1 MGFGIKLIDGI
12 SQANDQEFKVLAG
25 KDVDLTEA
33 ADFGGA
39 LADADLILVDDA
51 AAGTQASTK
60 KSALSR
66 VWTYIQA
73 KIAGTAN
80 IIDSNQY
87 VDGSIDTVHIG
98 DNQVTEDKLADS
110 LLAEIDANTDKATN
124 VSTNLGKTTHV
135 SQITINSSDGDNV
148 VIAEAS
154 DTIAGVMTVAHHD
167 KLDGIE
173 ASATADQS
181 NAEIRTA
188 VEAATDSNVFTDA
201 DHTKLN
207 GIEASA
213 TADQSNAEI
222 LTAIE
227 NSVDSVHYVDGSI
240 DTVHIGDDQVTE
252 AKLANSLL
260 AEIDANTAK
269 VTNVATDLTATAN
282 GTSLTINSSDGSN
295 VALPAATNSAW
306 GIMSDDLVVALEAN
320 TAKNTNVVG
329 NLSATA
335 NGTSLTVETTNGSN
349 VALPAADTDNW
360 GVMTDEMFDAIAVNT
375 SKATNVDTDLTATAN
390 GTSLTINSSDGDN
403 VALPAATNS
412 AWGIMSDDHVVA
424 LEANTAKNTNV
435 VGNLSVTAN
444 GTSLT
449 VETSNGSN
457 VALPAADTD
466 NWGVMTDEM
475 FDAIAANTVKST
487 NVSTDLSVTTSTT
500 TVRVD
505 SSDGTNATIPVA
517 TTSIGG
523 VMSKAIFDQH
533 TANVD
538 KNTNVSTDLT
548 ATANGTSLTINSSD
562 GDNVALPAATTSA
575 WGVMTDDHATAIEAN
590 TDKTSFS
597 NLTGEVTSSGAAT
610 TISDGVVDEANLKVS
625 NDPTDGHVLS
635 AQSGNT
641 GGLTWVAAGSGG
653 TNVTLTGS
661 RDYITISGQ
670 EITRNAIDLTAD
682 VTGVLPSA
690 NLDTDTARLSGTQNF
705 TGAKVFSAGI
715 TPSFI
720 KHSISG
726 NGAADYGPG
735 ADILYGI
742 GDDDVT
748 AGAIYVLR
756 GDTTGWVLMNA
767 ALASSSRQL
776 CAVATVAAGNG
787 DSSDGMLIRGC
798 VTLAA
803 AIDGTDIEG
812 HQIYASTTAGYAAIA
827 PPTASGNGI
836 RVLGYSL
843 NVGSKKIFFDPDKT
857 WLEI

>member
-12 SQANDQEFKVLAG
+12 SQANDQGFKVLAG

-33 ADFGGA
+33 SDFGGA

-80 IIDSNQY
+80 IIDS
-87 VDGSIDTVHIG
+87 
-98 DNQVTEDKLADS
+98 
-110 LLAEIDANTDKATN
+110 
-124 VSTNLGKTTHV
+124 
-135 SQITINSSDGDNV
+135 
-148 VIAEAS
+148 
-154 DTIAGVMTVAHHD
+154 
-167 KLDGIE
+167 
-173 ASATADQS
+173 DQ
-181 NAEIRTA
+181 
-188 VEAATDSNVFTDA
+188 
-201 DHTKLN
+201 
-207 GIEASA
+207 
-213 TADQSNAEI
+213 
-222 LTAIE
+222 
-227 NSVDSVHYVDGSI
+227 YVDGSI

-269 VTNVATDLTATAN
+269 ATNVATDLTATAN

-335 NGTSLTVETTNGSN
+335 NGTSLTVETANGSN

-424 LEANTAKNTNV
+424 LEANTAKTTFPGFGTSGSTAL
-435 VGNLSVTAN
+435 VGNTALLALGTSSSTALAGNTALLALGTSGSTALAGNTTTISGAQASAITAN
-444 GTSLT
+444 
-449 VETSNGSN
+449 
-457 VALPAADTD
+457 
-466 NWGVMTDEM
+466 
-475 FDAIAANTVKST
+475 
-487 NVSTDLSVTTSTT
+487 
-500 TVRVD
+500 
-505 SSDGTNATIPVA
+505 
-517 TTSIGG
+517 
-523 VMSKAIFDQH
+523 
-533 TANVD
+533 TA
-538 KNTNVSTDLT
+538 
-548 ATANGTSLTINSSD
+548 
-562 GDNVALPAATTSA
+562 
-575 WGVMTDDHATAIEAN
+575 
-590 TDKTSFS
+590 KTSFS

-625 NDPTDGHVLS
+625 NTPTNGHVLS

-653 TNVTLTGS
+653 TDVSLAGS

-682 VTGVLPSA
+682 VAGVLPSA
-690 NLDTDTARLSGTQNF
+690 NLPTNTAYLSGVQNF

-726 NGAADYGPG
+726 NNAAEYGPG

-742 GDDDVT
+742 GDDSVT

-787 DSSDGMLIRGC
+787 NSSDGMLIRGC

-803 AIDGTDIEG
+803 GIVGTDIEG

>member
-12 SQANDQEFKVLAG
+12 SQANDQGFKVLAG

-33 ADFGGA
+33 SDFGGA

-80 IIDSNQY
+80 IIDSDQY
-87 VDGSIDTVHIG
+87 VDGSIDTVHI
-98 DNQVTEDKLADS
+98 A
-110 LLAEIDANTDKATN
+110 
-124 VSTNLGKTTHV
+124 
-135 SQITINSSDGDNV
+135 
-148 VIAEAS
+148 
-154 DTIAGVMTVAHHD
+154 
-167 KLDGIE
+167 
-173 ASATADQS
+173 
-181 NAEIRTA
+181 
-188 VEAATDSNVFTDA
+188 
-201 DHTKLN
+201 
-207 GIEASA
+207 
-213 TADQSNAEI
+213 
-222 LTAIE
+222 
-227 NSVDSVHYVDGSI
+227 
-240 DTVHIGDDQVTE
+240 DDQVTE

-269 VTNVATDLTATAN
+269 ATNVATDLTATAN

-335 NGTSLTVETTNGSN
+335 NGTSLTVETANGSN

-424 LEANTAKNTNV
+424 LEANTAKTTFPGFGTSGSTAL
-435 VGNLSVTAN
+435 VGNTALLALGTSSSTALAGNTALLALGTSGSTALAGNTTTISGAQASAITAN
-444 GTSLT
+444 TAKTGITSGQA
-449 VETSNGSN
+449 S
-457 VALPAADTD
+457 
-466 NWGVMTDEM
+466 
-475 FDAIAANTVKST
+475 AIAANTNKV
-487 NVSTDLSVTTSTT
+487 
-500 TVRVD
+500 
-505 SSDGTNATIPVA
+505 TNATHTGDVTGA
-517 TTSIGG
+517 TTLTIGTGKVITAMILDDNVTADKLANSINSAIAANT
-523 VMSKAIFDQH
+523 SKTGITSGQASAI
-533 TANVD
+533 TAN
-538 KNTNVSTDLT
+538 T
-548 ATANGTSLTINSSD
+548 AKTGITSGQSSAITAN
-562 GDNVALPAATTSA
+562 
-575 WGVMTDDHATAIEAN
+575 TA
-590 TDKTSFS
+590 KTSFS

-653 TNVTLTGS
+653 TDVSLAGS

-690 NLDTDTARLSGTQNF
+690 NLPTNTAYLSGAQNF

-726 NGAADYGPG
+726 NNAAEYGPG

-742 GDDDVT
+742 GDDSVT

-787 DSSDGMLIRGC
+787 NSSDGMLIRGC

-803 AIDGTDIEG
+803 GIVGTDIEG

>member
-12 SQANDQEFKVLAG
+12 SQANDQGFKVLAG

-33 ADFGGA
+33 SDFGGA

-80 IIDSNQY
+80 IIDSDQY
-87 VDGSIDTVHIG
+87 VDGSIDTVHI
-98 DNQVTEDKLADS
+98 A
-110 LLAEIDANTDKATN
+110 
-124 VSTNLGKTTHV
+124 
-135 SQITINSSDGDNV
+135 
-148 VIAEAS
+148 
-154 DTIAGVMTVAHHD
+154 
-167 KLDGIE
+167 
-173 ASATADQS
+173 
-181 NAEIRTA
+181 
-188 VEAATDSNVFTDA
+188 
-201 DHTKLN
+201 
-207 GIEASA
+207 
-213 TADQSNAEI
+213 
-222 LTAIE
+222 
-227 NSVDSVHYVDGSI
+227 
-240 DTVHIGDDQVTE
+240 DDQVTE

-269 VTNVATDLTATAN
+269 ATNVATDLTATAN

-335 NGTSLTVETTNGSN
+335 NGTSLTVETANGSN

-424 LEANTAKNTNV
+424 LEANTAKTTFPGFGTSGSTAL
-435 VGNLSVTAN
+435 VGNTALLALGTSSSTALAGNTALLALGTSGSTALAGNTTTISGAQASAITAN
-444 GTSLT
+444 
-449 VETSNGSN
+449 
-457 VALPAADTD
+457 
-466 NWGVMTDEM
+466 
-475 FDAIAANTVKST
+475 
-487 NVSTDLSVTTSTT
+487 
-500 TVRVD
+500 
-505 SSDGTNATIPVA
+505 
-517 TTSIGG
+517 
-523 VMSKAIFDQH
+523 
-533 TANVD
+533 TA
-538 KNTNVSTDLT
+538 
-548 ATANGTSLTINSSD
+548 
-562 GDNVALPAATTSA
+562 
-575 WGVMTDDHATAIEAN
+575 
-590 TDKTSFS
+590 KTSFS

-625 NDPTDGHVLS
+625 NTPTNGHVLS

-653 TNVTLTGS
+653 TDVSLAGS

-682 VTGVLPSA
+682 VAGVLPSA
-690 NLDTDTARLSGTQNF
+690 NLPTNTAYLSGVQNF

-726 NGAADYGPG
+726 NNAAEYGPG

-742 GDDDVT
+742 GDDSVT

-787 DSSDGMLIRGC
+787 NSSDGMLIRGC

-803 AIDGTDIEG
+803 GIVGTDIEG